1 MASAILASRRWWRR
15 QKRRQKA
22 ARKLWKRRR
31 RLPVSYG
38 IYWAELYSNLGL
50 WFPGLNGAGYVLAC
64 ALMIASYTTAA
75 DTCVSQRVTAETL
88 KGGGIFC
95 FVFLLGGVGSLI
107 AASLP
112 GLVGWVRNTRREH
125 KIRQRLPPI
134 SIGQELLGL
143 SEGQVQW
150 ITGAQSIFLV
160 AALLLFLIGAV
171 TPLFYGSSIT
181 PDGFRAFSLSS

>member
-1 MASAILASRRWWRR
+1 MWLRRLAPRRWW
-15 QKRRQKA
+15 RRQKA
-22 ARKLWKRRR
+22 ARKLQKRRR

-38 IYWAELYSNLGL
+38 IYWAELYSKLGL
-50 WFPGLNGAGYVLAC
+50 WFAGLNGAGYALAC

-75 DTCVSQRVTAETL
+75 DTCASQRVTAETL

-95 FVFLLGGVGSLI
+95 FFFLSGGVASLI

-112 GLVGWVRNTRREH
+112 GLVGSLRNSRREQ
-125 KIRQRLPPI
+125 KIRQRLRPI

-150 ITGAQSIFLV
+150 ITNAQSFFFGRGPVSLLSRCSHP
-160 AALLLFLIGAV
+160 ALLRNERH
-171 TPLFYGSSIT
+171 S
-181 PDGFRAFSLSS
+181 